1 MLPLISRA
9 GIVFALIAT
18 LMSAALRAQD
28 SASASFPQRRHGF
41 WLSVGLGYGRLDF
54 SCGGGTDPWDPTPP
68 AETCPEAGRARATL
82 LFLRAGYA
90 LSQQVLISVSADAWR
105 RVGTSD
111 GASDLGVAVRGYP
124 VRSRGLF
131 AEAGVSR
138 SRFRVPGGD
147 GPDETGEGV
156 GLVAGI
162 GWDLRVDTNMSL
174 SPVILLHYGYQGDTG
189 IPTVVHFPDG
199 SRLALRTRVH
209 ETLVTFGLALTFH

>member
-1 MLPLISRA
+1 MTPLVSRA
-9 GIVFALIAT
+9 GIVFALTAT
-18 LMSAALRAQD
+18 LMSAALHAQD
-28 SASASFPQRRHGF
+28 SASASFPQLRHGF

-54 SCGGGTDPWDPTPP
+54 SCGGGTDPWDSTPP

-82 LFLRAGYA
+82 LFLRAGYT
-90 LSQQVLISVSADAWR
+90 LSQQVLLGVSVDAWG
-105 RVGTSD
+105 RVGSSD
-111 GASDLGVAVRGYP
+111 GAVDLGVAVRGYP

-138 SRFRVPGGD
+138 SEFGTHGV
-147 GPDETGEGV
+147 GPDEVGRGV

-174 SPVILLHYGYQGDTG
+174 SPVIHLHYGYQGDTG
-189 IPTVVHFPDG
+189 MPTVIHFPDG